1 MRITPVP
8 VKTVPDWQALADAVD
23 LFGPVN
29 IPPDIDAN
37 AAHAALHRRGL
48 GVRAVKKDG
57 LRVAYQIGPLRK
69 TIKTG

>member
-1 MRITPVP
+1 MRIAPVP
-8 VKTVPDWQALADAVD
+8 TKTVPDWQALADAVD

-48 GVRAVKKDG
+48 GVRKVKRG
-57 LRVAYQIGPLRK
+57 GVHVAYVVGPLRK
-69 TIKTG
+69 ALTK